1 MIISSIFWNVS
12 PEIVKLGPF
21 SLRWYGL
28 LFALGFVFGYLI
40 LTKFYKLEKKPQA
53 DLEQLSIY
61 VILGTVIGARLGHC
75 LFYDPVF
82 YLSHPIEIIK
92 VWEGGLASHGAA
104 IGILISIY
112 LITKKQK
119 DNTMLWILDRLVIVV
134 ALAAVLIRLGNLFNS
149 EIIGKAADVPW
160 AFIFARVDNVPRH
173 PAQLYESIFYL
184 ISFITLYF
192 TYMKTQKKLKQ
203 GYLFG
208 LFLVLIF
215 GFRFFVEFVKENQSA
230 FEQGLTLNMGQ
241 ILSIPFVLAGLYFIF
256 RKQNEDSNKKMK
268 SKIAN

>member
-12 PEIVKLGPF
+12 PEIVKIGPL

-40 LTKFYKLEKKPQA
+40 LTKIYKLEKKPQA

-92 VWEGGLASHGAA
+92 VWQGGLASHGAA

-112 LITKKQK
+112 LLVQKQK
-119 DNTMLWILDRLVIVV
+119 DKTMLWILDRVVIVV

-149 EIIGKAADVPW
+149 EIIGKATDVPW
-160 AFIFARVDNVPRH
+160 AFIFAKVDDVPRH

-184 ISFITLYF
+184 ISFFILYF
-192 TYMKTQKKLKQ
+192 VYYKTKRKSKE
-203 GYLFG
+203 GFIFG
-208 LFLVLIF
+208 LFLILIF
-215 GFRFFVEFVKENQSA
+215 GFRFFVEFLKVEQSS
-230 FEQGLTLNMGQ
+230 FEKGMALDMGQ
-241 ILSIPFVLAGLYFIF
+241 LLSIPFIIGGLYFIF
-256 RKQNEDSNKKMK
+256 RKEKEIENKKINSK
-268 SKIAN
+268 STH

>member
-12 PEIVKLGPF
+12 PEIMKLGPF

-28 LFALGFVFGYLI
+28 LFASGFVLGYLI
-40 LTKFYKLEKKPQA
+40 LTKIYKLEKKPLA

-75 LFYDPVF
+75 LFYDPVY
-82 YLSHPIEIIK
+82 YLSHPIE

-119 DNTMLWILDRLVIVV
+119 DKTMLWILDRLVIVV
-134 ALAAVLIRLGNLFNS
+134 ALGGALIRLGNLFNS
-149 EIIGKAADVPW
+149 EIIGRPADVPW
-160 AFIFARVDNVPRH
+160 AFIFARVDDIPRH
-173 PAQLYESIFYL
+173 PAQLYESFFYL
-184 ISFITLYF
+184 ITFVVLYF
-192 TYMKTQKKLKQ
+192 TYMKTNKKSLP

-208 LFLVLIF
+208 LALVMIF
-215 GFRFFVEFVKENQSA
+215 GFRFFVEFIKENQSP
-230 FEQGLTLNMGQ
+230 FEQGMILDMGQ
-241 ILSIPFVLAGLYFIF
+241 LLSIPFVIAGFYFMF
-256 RKQNEDSNKKMK
+256 RKRNEVIHKKT
-268 SKIAN
+268 

>member
-12 PEIVKLGPF
+12 PEIVKLGPI

-28 LFALGFVFGYLI
+28 LFALGFVFGYII
-40 LTKFYKLEKKPQA
+40 LTKIYKLEKKPQA

-75 LFYDPVF
+75 LFYDPVY
-82 YLSHPIEIIK
+82 YLSNPFQIIK

-104 IGILISIY
+104 IGIPFSIY
-112 LITKKQK
+112 LLTKKQK
-119 DNTMLWILDRLVIVV
+119 DKTMLWILDRVVIVV

-149 EIIGKAADVPW
+149 EILGTAADVPW
-160 AFIFARVDNVPRH
+160 AFIFARVDDVPRH

-184 ISFITLYF
+184 FSFIILYF
-192 TYMKTQKKLKQ
+192 VYYKTNKKSKQ
-203 GYLFG
+203 GFIFG

-215 GFRFFVEFVKENQSA
+215 GFRFFVEFIKMEQSA
-230 FEQGLTLNMGQ
+230 FEKGMILDMGQ
-241 ILSIPFVLAGLYFIF
+241 LLSIPFVIGGIYLIF
-256 RKQNEDSNKKMK
+256 RKAKVIENKKVK
-268 SKIAN
+268 TKTAH

>member
-12 PEIVKLGPF
+12 PEIIKLGPF

-40 LTKFYKLEKKPQA
+40 LTKFYRLEKKPQT

-75 LFYDPVF
+75 LFYDPVY

-119 DNTMLWILDRLVIVV
+119 DKTMLWILDRLVIVV

-160 AFIFARVDNVPRH
+160 AFIFARVDDVPRH

-192 TYMKTQKKLKQ
+192 TYTKTQKKLKQ
-203 GYLFG
+203 GFLFG

-215 GFRFFVEFVKENQSA
+215 GFRFIVEFVKENQSA
-230 FEQGLTLNMGQ
+230 FEQGMSLNMGQ

-256 RKQNEDSNKKMK
+256 RKQKENPNKNLKPK
-268 SKIAN
+268 NAH

>member
-12 PEIVKLGPF
+12 PEIIKLGPF
-21 SLRWYGL
+21 ALRWYGL
-28 LFALGFVFGYLI
+28 LFALAFVFGYII
-40 LTKFYKLEKKPQA
+40 LTKIYSLEKKPLA

-75 LFYDPVF
+75 LFYDPVY

-119 DNTMLWILDRLVIVV
+119 DKSMLWILDRLVIVV
-134 ALAAVLIRLGNLFNS
+134 ALGGALIRLGNLFNS
-149 EIIGKAADVPW
+149 EIIGKVTDLPW
-160 AFIFARVDNVPRH
+160 AFIFARVDEFPRH
-173 PAQLYESIFYL
+173 PTQLYESFFYL
-184 ISFITLYF
+184 ITFAVLYY
-192 TYMKTQKKLKQ
+192 TYMKTDKKLYP

-208 LFLVLIF
+208 LALLMIF
-215 GFRFFVEFVKENQSA
+215 GFRFFVEFVKENQSP
-230 FEQGLTLNMGQ
+230 FEQGMILDMGQ
-241 ILSIPFVLAGLYFIF
+241 LLSIPFVIAGLYFMF
-256 RKQNEDSNKKMK
+256 RKRKELAQKEK
-268 SKIAN
+268 